1 MAATEKK
8 YVHTILTHTYPD
20 LDAILSVL
28 LMKRFGHRLFDGIDE
43 AEIKFAPAGKLPG
56 NRSPDALEFQGT
68 LCVDIGGGRFDT
80 HPQGVKV
87 DESKLDRCAADL
99 VAEEVGVLHDP
110 NWEELI
116 EYARLQDTKAEA
128 LQSRD
133 YLHLL
138 TSLPT
143 MLHGINLKY
152 SEDSYGI
159 LKDGRHLLEAIPLF
173 REHGDAEGLGIELIK
188 DFFGRFL
195 ELHEVDIEEP
205 TPAWKNLVT
214 WWKRVNEEP
223 EKAFSDIPRDEIV
236 SLKAIALG
244 FYHQFDGDREEAYE
258 ATKVALDAIL
268 EREVQWEHALEEF
281 TTSKHVTVHKMRKV
295 KLVSIESNNGLLI
308 KASRFK
314 VKADLVIYREPA
326 SGATSFLINRRGP
339 LARFSMQYLAAKIRL
354 AECKERKKDPEYDN
368 LMEFGTVH
376 DWFLHQSGNLLV
388 RGSKKMLSFHPS
400 KISMENLV
408 EIAKSEIDPTHKL
421 PERYCPEDLCYNR
434 FCIFYDMHF
443 KTCRHHRYTLY
454 HAEKDGGDTSSNR

>member
-1 MAATEKK
+1 MTAEKK

-43 AEIKFAPAGKLPG
+43 AEVKFAPAGKLPG
-56 NRSPDALEFQGT
+56 NKSPEALEFQGMV
-68 LCVDIGGGRFDT
+68 CVDIGGGRFDT

-87 DESKLDRCAADL
+87 DESKLDRAAADL
-99 VAEEVGVLHDP
+99 VAEELGVLHDP
-110 NWEELI
+110 CWEELV

-128 LQSRD
+128 LQSRE
-133 YLHLL
+133 YLHML

-152 SEDSYGI
+152 GQDSYGI
-159 LKDGRHLLEAIPLF
+159 LDTGSHILEAIPLF
-173 REHGDAEGLGIELIK
+173 REHGDPEEIGNELVK
-188 DFFGRFL
+188 TFFDRFMNS
-195 ELHEVDIEEP
+195 HEVDMENPIS
-205 TPAWKNLVT
+205 AWKNLVI
-214 WWKRVNEEP
+214 WRNKLHNEP
-223 EKAFSDIPRDEIV
+223 ETAFSTHKKDEIV
-236 SLKAIALG
+236 SIKAIALG
-244 FYHQFDGDREEAYE
+244 FYHKHEGDQEKAYE

-268 EREVQWEHALEEF
+268 EREVQWEMALEEF
-281 TTSKHVTVHKMRKV
+281 QTSKHVIVHKMRKV
-295 KLVSIESNNGLLI
+295 KLVSIESENGLLI

-314 VKADLVIYREPA
+314 VKADLVIYRDPS
-326 SGATSFLINRRGP
+326 SGSTSFLINRRGP

-354 AECKERKKDPEYDN
+354 AECKERKKSPHYKD

-388 RGSKKMLSFHPS
+388 RGSKKMLQFHPS

-421 PERYCPEDLCYNR
+421 PVAYCPDELCYNR

-443 KTCRHHRYTLY
+443 KTCRHHRYQLY
-454 HAEKDGGDTSSNR
+454 HTAEEAEGKSDSNK